1 MNNYYTYV
9 NGEILLQGEAKILV
23 TDLAIQR
30 GYGIFDFLKTVNGKV
45 IFIEDYF
52 DRFYNS
58 AKEMHLDI
66 QIKRPQLREEIN
78 ALLAKNNLPNSS
90 LKLILTGGYSEDGYQ
105 IATPNLIMVQAPYE
119 YAESSFYKGLSLLSH
134 NYQRQLPTVKT
145 IDYLQAIHL
154 QPLLNL
160 KKADDLL
167 YHCDGQVRECPRA
180 NIFIVKDNTVL
191 TPGTNILKGITRKK
205 ILSTQIDGLD
215 IKVQDFDLDDFANAD
230 EAFISSST
238 KNILP
243 VTSLNGKP
251 IGDGKIGTTTT
262 QLNQELLTLI
272 KNYEPT

>member
-66 QIKRPQLREEIN
+66 QIKRSQLREEIN

-105 IATPNLIMVQAPYE
+105 VATPNLIMVQAPYE
-119 YAESSFYKGLSLLSH
+119 YAESSFYNGLSLLSH

-167 YHCDGQVRECPRA
+167 YHSDGQVRECPRA
-180 NIFIVKDNTVL
+180 NIFIVKDNIVL
-191 TPGTNILKGITRKK
+191 TPETNILKGITRKK

-251 IGDGKIGTTTT
+251 IGDGKIGKITT
-262 QLNQELLTLI
+262 QLNHELLALI
-272 KNYEPT
+272 KNYEQT